1 MTRPAPAAMDK
12 TATPTAPP
20 SSWNVLTSAD
30 RRPPSAGPAS
40 VSEAVKAVTNVAPI
54 PRAAMLSPV
63 TITAG
68 WVQAAATAYPA
79 AARARPVTAT
89 VRALRRV
96 SSWVPA
102 WAPAIVAAATGRK
115 TRPTCSAL

>member
-1 MTRPAPAAMDK
+1 MTRPAPAALDR
-12 TATPTAPP
+12 TATPAAPP

-54 PRAAMLSPV
+54 PSAAMLSPV
-63 TITAG
+63 TVTAG
-68 WVQAAATAYPA
+68 WGQRAAMAYPA

-89 VRALRRV
+89 TRALTRV
-96 SSWVPA
+96 S
-102 WAPAIVAAATGRK
+102 I
-115 TRPTCSAL
+115 